1 MSVTTGNGSMSLFNS
16 QFNGSLT
23 MRSLEI
29 LEMGMGAAHRRRGI
43 LADNIANVDVPHF
56 KRSELN
62 FEMPL
67 KRALESERMAREPL
81 PLRTTQELHIDS
93 RRFKDF
99 RNVKPARVVDYL
111 SKMRND
117 GNNVDIEDEM
127 TKVARNQ
134 LQYSLMVD
142 RLNGTFRQLNQLTR
156 LA

>member
-1 MSVTTGNGSMSLFNS
+1 MSWFD
-16 QFNGSLT
+16 QSLT
-23 MRSLEI
+23 MRSLKI
-29 LEMGMGAAHRRRGI
+29 LEMGMGAAQQRRAV

-56 KRSELN
+56 KRSELV

-67 KRALESERMAREPL
+67 KRALESERMAQEPL
-81 PLRTTQELHIDS
+81 PLRVTNDQHINS
-93 RRFKDF
+93 RRFKDY
-99 RNVKPARVVDYL
+99 RNVAPRRAVDYL
-111 SKMRND
+111 SEMRND

-156 LA
+156 RA

>member
-1 MSVTTGNGSMSLFNS
+1 MSLFDSKFSGN
-16 QFNGSLT
+16 LT

-29 LEMGMGAAHRRRGI
+29 LEKGMGAAHQRRSV

-67 KRALESERMAREPL
+67 KRALESEKAAAEPL
-81 PLRTTQELHIDS
+81 PLKVRHELHINS

-99 RNVKPARVVDYL
+99 RNVEPRKVVDYL
-111 SKMRND
+111 SEMRND

-142 RLNGTFRQLNQLTR
+142 RLSGTFRQLNQLTR